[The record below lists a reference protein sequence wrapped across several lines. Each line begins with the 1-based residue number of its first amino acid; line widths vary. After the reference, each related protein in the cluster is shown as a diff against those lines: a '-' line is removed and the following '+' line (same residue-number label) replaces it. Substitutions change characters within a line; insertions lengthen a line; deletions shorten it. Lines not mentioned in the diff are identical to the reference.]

1 MSQVGLYM
9 KNLKL
14 GFIGVGNMGSS
25 IVKGVLGKQLLQPQN
40 VFVTDIDISRVSSLK
55 EQFGVSTTE
64 DIDELLDKVDVVL
77 YAAKP
82 QNVPKIFPLISS
94 TISPPKW
101 IISIAAGVEIST
113 LESYLPDNI
122 PVVRVMP
129 NIAASVGEGA
139 AAICGGKC
147 VQDEHIKRTKDIF
160 NSVGTTIIIEEK
172 LMDAVTGLSGS
183 GPAFIFLIIEALADA
198 GVQVGLSRQNANTLA
213 IQTVLGASKMASQT
227 DTHPAVLKNMVTS
240 PGGTTAAGLYE
251 LERSGL
257 RCAIADA
264 VMSAVKRSVELRNTG

>member
-1 MSQVGLYM
+1 MILLTVEPRQAVGAIEECRDSFKDGQFL
-9 KNLKL
+9 
-14 GFIGVGNMGSS
+14 VS
-25 IVKGVLGKQLLQPQN
+25 V
-40 VFVTDIDISRVSSLK
+40 VTGIRVADLR
-55 EQFGVSTTE
+55 
-64 DIDELLDKVDVVL
+64 
-77 YAAKP
+77 AATGDR
-82 QNVPKIFPLISS
+82 L
-94 TISPPKW
+94 
-101 IISIAAGVEIST
+101 
-113 LESYLPDNI
+113 

>member
-1 MSQVGLYM
+1 L

-14 GFIGVGNMGSS
+14 GFIGVGNMGSA
-25 IVKGVLGKQLLQPQN
+25 IVKGVLGKKLLQPQN
-40 VFVTDIDISRVSSLK
+40 VFITDIDKSRVSALK
-55 EQFGVSTTE
+55 EELGISVAE
-64 DIDELLDKVDVVL
+64 DIDKLLEKVDVLL

-82 QNVPKIFPLISS
+82 QDVPKIFPQISS
-94 TISPPKW
+94 AISPPQW
-101 IISIAAGVEIST
+101 VISIAAGVKIGM

-129 NIAASVGEGA
+129 NIAASVGEAA

-147 VQDEHIKRTKDIF
+147 VQDEHIKKTEDIF
-160 NSVGTTIIIEEK
+160 NAVGKAIVIEEK

-198 GVQVGLSRQNANTLA
+198 GVQTGLSRQNANILA
-213 IQTVLGASKMASQT
+213 IQTVLGASKMASAT
-227 DTHPAVLKNMVTS
+227 GMHPAVLKNMVTS
-240 PGGTTAAGLYE
+240 PGGTTAAGLHE
-251 LERSGL
+251 LERNGL

-264 VMSAVKRSVELRNTG
+264 VMAAVKRSVELSNPHQ